1 MQNPTGVSRVVV
13 VILDGLRPDAIGSFR
28 LAAITELMSGGAWT
42 LDAVTVS
49 PSVTV
54 SAITSMLT
62 GVSPDAHGLKGDRV
76 FIPRAASE
84 LVALPEIL
92 APARF
97 DSWGFVHHLPMIF
110 RGVAARVA
118 RRLGFRRLCVDGST
132 ASEILDAAT
141 PLLTEQDRGLF
152 VLHWPDAD
160 AAGHRAGWMSAEYGE
175 ACRRLDAALDRLI
188 QLADDGRTMFVLL
201 ADHGGGGA
209 KHNDHESAH
218 PADMTIPLVLWGA
231 GVAPTS
237 LSSATLLDV
246 PPTILAAFG
255 VVPPDCFEGRVL
267 SEALDG
273 DAITA
278 QAVA

>member
-1 MQNPTGVSRVVV
+1 MQNQSGVSRVIV
-13 VILDGLRPDAIGSFR
+13 VILDGLRPDAIGRFQ
-28 LAAITELMSGGAWT
+28 LGAMTELMSGGAWT
-42 LDAVTVS
+42 LDATTIS

-54 SAITSMLT
+54 SAITTLLT
-62 GVSPDAHGLKGDRV
+62 GVSPDTHGLKGDRV
-76 FIPRAASE
+76 FIPRAAAE

-92 APARF
+92 ASSRF

-118 RRLGFRRLCVDGST
+118 RRLGFRRLCVEGST
-132 ASEILDAAT
+132 ASEILDAAS
-141 PLLTEQDRGLF
+141 PLLTEQNRGLF

-160 AAGHRAGWMSAEYGE
+160 AAGHRAGWMSNEYGE
-175 ACRRLDAALDRLI
+175 ACRQMDAALDRLI
-188 QLADDGRTMFVLL
+188 SLADDGRTMFVLL

-231 GVAPTS
+231 GVAPTW
-237 LSSATLLDV
+237 LSGASILDV
-246 PPTILAAFG
+246 PPTVLAALG
-255 VVPPDCFEGRVL
+255 VTPPSCFEGRVL

-273 DAITA
+273 NSIVAE
-278 QAVA
+278 AVA